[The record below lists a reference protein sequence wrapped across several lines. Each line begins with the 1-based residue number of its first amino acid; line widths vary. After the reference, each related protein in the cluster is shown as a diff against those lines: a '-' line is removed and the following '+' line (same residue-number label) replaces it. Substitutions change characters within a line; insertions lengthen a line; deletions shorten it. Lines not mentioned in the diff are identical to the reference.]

1 MKFLVDEDLPRS
13 VCELLSTY
21 GHEVAN
27 VRDIG
32 MRGAKD
38 SCIASYARREKLCLL
53 TGDFDFSDIRNYP
66 PKKYHG
72 IIVVNV
78 PGHATASFI
87 LELLETFLEREKS
100 LLRSLRGKL
109 VIVESGRVRIR

>member
-13 VCELLSTY
+13 ACELLRIY
-21 GHEVAN
+21 GHEAAN
-27 VRDIG
+27 VRDVG
-32 MRGAKD
+32 MRGEKD
-38 SCIASYARREKLCLL
+38 SFIASYVQREKLCLL

-66 PKKYHG
+66 PKRYYG
-72 IIVVNV
+72 IIVLNV

-87 LELLETFLEREKS
+87 SELLETFLKREES